1 MTEDLEAK
9 LQEFEE
15 WLVEERYANKTI
27 LNTRQSL
34 RYASQSCNLDDQ
46 DSIKRFVNETERKKG
61 NQTANEY
68 IKSFNRYF
76 KFKGWKQL
84 KYFKEY
90 SSFVIK
96 VCTHEERDR
105 LLRAASETGARERA
119 IFYVLFGTGV
129 RLQELTD
136 LKVSDIDFQK
146 GMIKVKGK
154 GQKRRQTNL
163 PNEAAGALREYLS
176 SRVIPKEEFARAY
189 VFITRHGRMNYDY
202 MRSRIERVA
211 LKAGVK
217 FHAHMARH
225 TYATELLKQGVD
237 VYYVSRLL
245 GHEKLTSTQIYLHP
259 KQEDAINRTRRVR
272 FFEVQDGLEM
282 TLRPEREVYVP
293 PPMDLI
299 DDLNLLGFG
308 EAME

>member
-9 LQEFEE
+9 LQKFEE

-27 LNTRQSL
+27 LNTKQSL
-34 RYASQSCNLDDQ
+34 RYASQFCDLDNQ

-76 KFKGWKQL
+76 KFRSWKQL

-105 LLRAASETGARERA
+105 LLKAASETGARERA

-163 PNEAAGALREYLS
+163 PDEAAGALREYLS
-176 SRVIPKEEFARAY
+176 SRAIPKEEFARAY

-272 FFEVQDGLEM
+272 FFDIQDGLEM
-282 TLRPEREVYVP
+282 ALRPEREVYVP

-299 DDLNLLGFG
+299 DDLNLLGFV

>member
-1 MTEDLEAK
+1 MTEDLETK
-9 LQEFEE
+9 LEEFEE

-27 LNTRQSL
+27 LNTKQSL
-34 RYASQSCNLDDQ
+34 RYASQFCDLDNQ
-46 DSIKRFVNETERKKG
+46 DSIKRFVNETERRKG

-76 KFKGWKQL
+76 KFRSWKQL

-96 VCTHEERDR
+96 VCTYEERDR
-105 LLRAASETGARERA
+105 LLKAASETGARERA

-163 PNEAAGALREYLS
+163 PDEAAGALREYLS

>member
-1 MTEDLEAK
+1 MTEDLETK
-9 LQEFEE
+9 LEEFEE
-15 WLVEERYANKTI
+15 WLIEERYANKTI
-27 LNTRQSL
+27 LNTKQSL
-34 RYASQSCNLDDQ
+34 RYATHFCDLDDQ
-46 DSIKRFVNETERKKG
+46 DSIKRFINETERRKG

-76 KFKGWKQL
+76 KFRSWKLL

-163 PNEAAGALREYLS
+163 PDEAAGALREYLS

-189 VFITRHGRMNYDY
+189 VFITRHGN
-202 MRSRIERVA
+202 
-211 LKAGVK
+211 
-217 FHAHMARH
+217 
-225 TYATELLKQGVD
+225 
-237 VYYVSRLL
+237 
-245 GHEKLTSTQIYLHP
+245 
-259 KQEDAINRTRRVR
+259 
-272 FFEVQDGLEM
+272 
-282 TLRPEREVYVP
+282 
-293 PPMDLI
+293 
-299 DDLNLLGFG
+299 
-308 EAME
+308 